1 MGPEK
6 VEEIIQ
12 YITIRRKR
20 EALTQKGLL
29 APAKFP
35 NKQETQLVKV
45 VMVIV
50 CIEQAG
56 KCKVPGEMRLTE
68 TEPNPVVS
76 NGVGLFF
83 SLTT

>member
-1 MGPEK
+1 
-6 VEEIIQ
+6 
-12 YITIRRKR
+12 
-20 EALTQKGLL
+20 
-29 APAKFP
+29 
-35 NKQETQLVKV
+35 
-45 VMVIV
+45 MVIV

-56 KCKVPGEMRLTE
+56 KCRVPGEMRLTE